1 MPQHR
6 AEEPDFHPRL
16 SEASELLPL
25 ISDHIVAASSRSP
38 LGTDL
43 DLCPIVEDGLFGYEI
58 LPHGDTDTYLIIGR
72 NVLGEPALRRTSY
85 KVPAPDALQLIAVDG
100 RLLSR
105 QERAARYRIDSRDS
119 SLPDWLALA
128 EAACTQLNDLFPP
141 TIGENLVTAPSRK
154 HRYLEE
160 AVCVAHYHLA
170 AWDPSIA
177 FFGFPNE
184 AEMGFSLVDADGHRG
199 ALIFQ
204 RPNTWNLRWAASA
217 HVVEESWSI
226 KDVASLTATEHGQLP
241 PRDRR
246 MHRRRGFHDRAALPS
261 FDRRRARGRRTM
273 DLCG

>member
-1 MPQHR
+1 
-6 AEEPDFHPRL
+6 
-16 SEASELLPL
+16 
-25 ISDHIVAASSRSP
+25 
-38 LGTDL
+38 
-43 DLCPIVEDGLFGYEI
+43 
-58 LPHGDTDTYLIIGR
+58 
-72 NVLGEPALRRTSY
+72 
-85 KVPAPDALQLIAVDG
+85 LQLIAVDG

-105 QERAARYRIDSRDS
+105 QERAARYRIESRDS

-141 TIGENLVTAPSRK
+141 TIAQSVVTAPSRK

-199 ALIFQ
+199 ELIFQ

-246 MHRRRGFHDRAALPS
+246 MHRRRGFHERAALPTL
-261 FDRRRARGRRTM
+261 DRRRASGRRTM